1 MTDVPAVS
9 DPTPCRVGLLGAFDV
24 EDFGQAVYA
33 QVVRAELARRLPTGE
48 VTVFVPGGRARPTR
62 ADRGEPAEPW
72 SPARAAELDLVVV
85 AGSGDAVDTGEG
97 GWWHVPGADVP
108 HPAVL
113 LPTLFPAPVLEKRLE
128 YLRVM
133 GWYPREGDALVVQG
147 DGVPAGGLDQLL
159 EDHPG
164 LSPVVVQ
171 LHQGDGAPP
180 PPGAWHRLP
189 PSAGAEDVVAAIAAS
204 AGFVGSSAVGCLT
217 ALCYGRPSVQLAAG
231 DELALRDAYARAVKA
246 GAREDVLAAMQ
257 AAVSAWLDQVA
268 AEAAEAARWRHPE
281 GLREPSRAALQA
293 ELDGLRRAHRASVE
307 RRYQERAA
315 LADHA
320 ARAEARAAALAEEV
334 GELRQRA
341 ANEAAERARF
351 ESELTAL
358 RNTRTFRW
366 TDAARSV
373 YRVLRGRR
381 R

>member
-33 QVVRAELARRLPTGE
+33 QVVRAELARRLPAAGIK
-48 VTVFVPGGRARPTR
+48 VFVPDGPARPTR
-62 ADRGEPAEPW
+62 ADRGEPAEAW

-85 AGSGDAVDTGEG
+85 GGDAVATGVDVR
-97 GWWHVPGADVP
+97 WHVPDPNVP

-113 LPTLFPAPVLEKRLE
+113 LRALFPAPVLERRLE

-147 DGVPAGGLDQLL
+147 DGVVAGGLDQLL
-159 EDHPG
+159 EDNPG
-164 LSPVVVQ
+164 LTPVVVQ
-171 LHQGDGAPP
+171 LHEGDGAPSA
-180 PPGAWHRLP
+180 PGGRHRLP
-189 PSAGAEDVVAAIAAS
+189 PAASAEDVVAAIAAS
-204 AGFVGSSAVGCLT
+204 AGFVGSSPVGCLT
-217 ALCYGRPSVQLAAG
+217 ALCYGRPSVQLAPG
-231 DELALRDAYARAVKA
+231 DELDLPDAFARAVEA
-246 GAREDVLAAMQ
+246 GSREDLLTGMQ
-257 AAVSAWLDQVA
+257 AKVAAWLDQVA
-268 AEAAEAARWRHPE
+268 AEAAEAARSRHPE
-281 GLREPSRAALQA
+281 RLPDRSRAALEA
-293 ELDGLRRAHRASVE
+293 ELDALRRAHQARVE
-307 RRYQERAA
+307 RSYQERAA

-320 ARAEARAAALAEEV
+320 ARAEAQAAALAEEV

-351 ESELTAL
+351 ESELNAL

-366 TDAARSV
+366 TDSARSV